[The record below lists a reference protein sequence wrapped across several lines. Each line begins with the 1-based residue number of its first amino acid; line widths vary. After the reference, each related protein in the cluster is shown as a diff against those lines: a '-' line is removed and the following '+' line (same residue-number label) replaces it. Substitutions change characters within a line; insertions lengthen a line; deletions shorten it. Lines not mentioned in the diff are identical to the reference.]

1 MLLIMMILMFSVR
14 IFVVENKREKYDVVR
29 VMGVEIDV
37 QNEISVINNI
47 FAMLSI
53 LDIWVIM
60 FRGPPIY
67 NNWIYDK

>member
-14 IFVVENKREKYDVVR
+14 LFVVENKREKYDVVR

-47 FAMLSI
+47 FAMMSLV
-53 LDIWVIM
+53 DIWIIM

-67 NNWIYDK
+67 NSLNYNE

>member
-14 IFVVENKREKYDVVR
+14 LFVVENKKEKYDVVR

-37 QNEISVINNI
+37 QNQISVINNI
-47 FAMLSI
+47 FTMMSVV
-53 LDIWVIM
+53 DIWIIM

-67 NNWIYDK
+67 KN

>member
-37 QNEISVINNI
+37 QNAISVINNI
-47 FAMLSI
+47 FVMMSLVEV
-53 LDIWVIM
+53 WVIM

-67 NNWIYDK
+67 ND